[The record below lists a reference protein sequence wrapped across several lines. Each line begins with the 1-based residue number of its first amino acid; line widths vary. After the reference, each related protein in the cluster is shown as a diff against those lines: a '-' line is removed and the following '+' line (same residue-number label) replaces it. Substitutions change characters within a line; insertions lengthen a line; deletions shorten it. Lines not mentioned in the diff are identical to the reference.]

1 MRARL
6 LKIVDLLRTSF
17 WFLPVMMAVGAVAL
31 ALASVSL
38 DEAVA
43 GEWLRAQGWIYTT
56 GTQGASTVLGTIA
69 GSMITIAGV
78 VFSLTLVSL
87 SLAASQFGPHLLR
100 NFMRDTTTQ
109 VVLGTFVATFIY
121 CLLVLRTIHGDESAV
136 PHLSVNLGVVLAFA
150 SLVVLI
156 YFIHHVAISI
166 QSDEVVANVAT
177 DLHEGIERLFPGRIG
192 EELPPDEGQASDA
205 TLPDSFEEDSRTI
218 EANRD
223 GYLQLIDREAVLKTA
238 IQADLIIRFER
249 RPGHYV
255 IEGVPL
261 MSVWPHDRVEDK
273 VANRLHAAFVIG
285 KQRTPVQDIEFAIE
299 QLVEVAVRALSP
311 SMNDPFTAISCVDR
325 LGSALCRLASRDA
338 PSPYRFDDA
347 GDLRVVAPG
356 PSFPDITDTAFDQI
370 RQNAR
375 SNAAVTIRLLEAIAL
390 VATAADRPEDRAAL
404 RRHADM
410 ILRGAREALPEQED
424 RAIAEARYRAVER
437 ALGKSHSE
445 ETTGETV
452 QDA

>member
-6 LKIVDLLRTSF
+6 LKIVDHLRTSF
-17 WFLPVMMAVGAVAL
+17 WFVPVMMAVGAVVL

-38 DEAVA
+38 DEAVT
-43 GEWLRAQGWIYTT
+43 GEWLRAQGWIYAT
-56 GTQGASTVLGTIA
+56 GTEGASTVLGTIA

-121 CLLVLRTIHGDESAV
+121 CLFVLRTLHGDETSV
-136 PHLSVNLGVVLAFA
+136 PHLSVGLGVVLAFA

-166 QSDEVVANVAT
+166 QSDEVVANVGT
-177 DLHEGIERLFPGRIG
+177 DLLEGIDRLFPVRIG
-192 EELPPDEGQASDA
+192 EGPPSDEMQASV
-205 TLPDSFEEDSRTI
+205 TKLPDSFEEDCRTI
-218 EANRD
+218 ETDRD
-223 GYLQLIDREAVLKTA
+223 GYLQLIDRDVVLKAA
-238 IQADLIIRFER
+238 IHADLIIRFER

-255 IEGVPL
+255 IEGAPL
-261 MSVWPHDRVEDK
+261 MSIWPQDRLDDK
-273 VANRLHAAFVIG
+273 VANRLRAAFVLG
-285 KQRTPVQDIEFAIE
+285 KERTPVQDIEYAVE

-311 SMNDPFTAISCVDR
+311 GINDPFTATSCVDR
-325 LGSALCRLASRDA
+325 LGSALYRLASREA
-338 PSPYRFDDA
+338 PSPYRLDDA
-347 GDLRVVAPG
+347 GELRVVAPG
-356 PSFPDITDTAFDQI
+356 PSFPDIMDTAFNQI

-375 SNAAVTIRLLEAIAL
+375 SNAAVTIRLLESIAL
-390 VATAADRPEDRAAL
+390 VAAAANRPEDRAAL

-410 ILRGAREALPEQED
+410 ILRGAREGLPEQED
-424 RAIAEARYRAVER
+424 RAMVEDRYRAVGR
-437 ALGKSHSE
+437 ALSKSDSD
-445 ETTGETV
+445 TTGETV
-452 QDA
+452 QEG